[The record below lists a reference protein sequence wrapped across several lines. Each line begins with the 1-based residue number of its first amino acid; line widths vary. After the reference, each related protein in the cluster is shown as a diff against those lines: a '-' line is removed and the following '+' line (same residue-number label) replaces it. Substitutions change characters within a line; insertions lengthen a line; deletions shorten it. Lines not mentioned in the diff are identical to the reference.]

1 MVAIGKMHTRHLLLA
16 LIVATLMSCGSVE
29 AREYTTV
36 VYTVGVGDTMD
47 SIAQTY
53 LPPDRGNSYRAFAEF
68 KEGIFEYN
76 FASVFSDRRPYEV
89 RVGDCL
95 LITFWI

>member
-1 MVAIGKMHTRHLLLA
+1 MHTRQLLLA
-16 LIVATLMSCGSVE
+16 LIVATLMSCSSVE
-29 AREYTTV
+29 AMEYTTV
-36 VYTVGVGDTMD
+36 VYTVGAGDTLD

-53 LPPDRGNSYRAFAEF
+53 LPTDRGNSWQAFAEF

-76 FASVFSDRRPYEV
+76 FDKVFIHRKPYEV

-95 LITFWI
+95 LITLWT

>member
-1 MVAIGKMHTRHLLLA
+1 MHTRHLLLA
-16 LIVATLMSCGSVE
+16 LIVATLMSFSSGE
-29 AREYTTV
+29 AKEYTTV
-36 VYTVGVGDTMD
+36 VYIVGAGDTMD

-53 LPPDRGNSYRAFAEF
+53 LPSDRGNSWQAFVEF

-76 FASVFSDRRPYEV
+76 YDRVFTQRKPYEV
-89 RVGDCL
+89 RVGDRL

>member
-1 MVAIGKMHTRHLLLA
+1 MKGYKKMHTRQLMLA
-16 LIVATLMSCGSVE
+16 LIVVILMSCSSVE
-29 AREYTTV
+29 AMKYTTV
-36 VYTVGVGDTMD
+36 VYTVGYGDTLN

-53 LPPDRGNSYRAFAEF
+53 LPTDRGNSWQAFAEF

-76 FASVFSDRRPYEV
+76 FDRVFSQRKPYEV

-95 LITFWI
+95 LITFWK